1 MTAWLIVTTHVHDR
15 AGFMADFGPGAAALI
30 ENLGAL
36 RDPRAGSAAAGR

>member
-15 AGFMADFGPGAAALI
+15 AGFMADFGPGAAALV